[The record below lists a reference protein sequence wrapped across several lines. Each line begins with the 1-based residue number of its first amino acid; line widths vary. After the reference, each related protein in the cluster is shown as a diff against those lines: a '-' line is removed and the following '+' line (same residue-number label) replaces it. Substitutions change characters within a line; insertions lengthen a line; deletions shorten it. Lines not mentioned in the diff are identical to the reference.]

1 MKILI
6 VTLSY
11 LDGGIYS
18 KFYES
23 QNQSWNSVEVDG
35 VDTFFLVGNSPK
47 DEIDGHLIKTN
58 VPESLI
64 NCGHK
69 TLKAFELL
77 KDREYDYIFRTNSSS
92 YVDKELLKNYLID
105 KPRTNFY
112 SGVIGNHNGIIFA
125 SGSGFIIS
133 KNLVDLV
140 LYKKEYWEHRFIDDV
155 ALGFLLR
162 FLKISPVPAP
172 RFDIQTVNHLTPKDY
187 YHYRIKTSDRYKD
200 CEYMKQI
207 FELKKGSVNL

>member
-11 LDGGIYS
+11 LDGGIYT
-18 KFYES
+18 KFFES
-23 QNQSWNSVEVDG
+23 QNESWNSVEVDG
-35 VDTFFLVGNSPK
+35 VDTFFLVGNNDK
-47 DEIDGHLIKTN
+47 DEINGNLIKTN

-77 KDREYDYIFRTNSSS
+77 KNRDYDYIFRTNSSS
-92 YVDKELLKNYLID
+92 YVDKQMLKDYLQD

-112 SGVIGNHNGIIFA
+112 SGVIGNHHGIVFA

-133 KNLVDLV
+133 KNVVDLV
-140 LYKKEYWEHRFIDDV
+140 LLKQEYWEHRFIDDV
-155 ALGFLLR
+155 ALGLLLR
-162 FLKISPVPAP
+162 NLRISPVPAP
-172 RFDIQTVNHLTPKDY
+172 RFDIQTVNNNTPMNY
-187 YHYRIKTSDRYKD
+187 YHYRIKTPNRLND
-200 CEYMKQI
+200 CQYMKSI
-207 FELKKGSVNL
+207 FELKKLSYK